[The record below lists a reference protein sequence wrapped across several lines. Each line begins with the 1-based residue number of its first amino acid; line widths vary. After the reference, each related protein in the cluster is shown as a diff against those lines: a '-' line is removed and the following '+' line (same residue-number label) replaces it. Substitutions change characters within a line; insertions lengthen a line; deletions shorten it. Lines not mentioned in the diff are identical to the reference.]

1 MPKYSMFELI
11 DALATLIGTS
21 LGIIVGCLIGLILS
35 YAIYSSLDGHGARV
49 ESVSYTHLFKAIF
62 LVVCG
67 VVGHNRYCINS

>member
-49 ESVSYTHLFKAIF
+49 ELSILAFFPVLLFA
-62 LVVCG
+62 L
-67 VVGHNRYCINS
+67 S

>member
-21 LGIIVGCLIGLILS
+21 LGIIFGCLIGLILS

-49 ESVSYTHLFKAIF
+49 ELSILAFFSSAII
-62 LVVCG
+62 CAIIEASWG
-67 VVGHNRYCINS
+67 KNK